1 MIFALLFAGVFL
13 TQLVAKAVLA
23 LRLRGRESAPPP
35 CDLRELTVLQPIVS
49 GDPELEQILRA
60 DRQALPEATFL
71 WLVDRADGEAHAVCR
86 RLAVEFSSVGST
98 RVQETDEPPSGC
110 NPKMWK
116 QHLALPSVNTRWLAV
131 IDDDTRVTRRG
142 MEQLIAGVESG
153 AMLATGLPCYVPARG
168 FWSGLVTEFVNS
180 AASLTYLP
188 AAALAEPVSI
198 NGMCYL
204 ARTETVQRHGLF
216 ENLRVIT
223 DDLGV
228 ARSVR
233 TAGGRILQ
241 TTQPQFISTTVHSSR
256 HFARLMHR
264 WFVFI
269 RVLLQRESLTTRVC
283 LLGALL
289 APALCFWGALVLAWW
304 QAAPMIAASFTL
316 ALLAARSL
324 VIAVVNR
331 VLTGAARHRP
341 LASLAMEACQ
351 GVFLLSAWLH
361 PVIWWRKRRIRVRA
375 YDDFDYLPS

>member
-1 MIFALLFAGVFL
+1 MTFALMLGGVFL
-13 TQLVAKAVLA
+13 AQLAAKAALA
-23 LRLRGRESAPPP
+23 LRLRRHELAPPAV
-35 CDLRELTVLQPIVS
+35 DLRELTVLQPVVS
-49 GDPELEQILRA
+49 GDPELERILCA

-71 WLVDRADGEAHAVCR
+71 WLVDRADGEALVLCR
-86 RLAVEFSSVGST
+86 RLAAEFSSSPTCVL
-98 RVQETDEPPSGC
+98 ETDEPPPGC

-142 MEQLIAGVESG
+142 TEQLIAGVESG

-188 AAALAEPVSI
+188 TAALAAPISI

-204 ARTETVQRHGLF
+204 ARTETVRRHGLF

-228 ARSVR
+228 ARAVR
-233 TAGGRILQ
+233 AAGGRIVQ
-241 TTQPQFISTTVHSSR
+241 TTQPQFISTTVHSPR

-269 RVLLQRESLTTRVC
+269 RVLLQRESLATRVC

-304 QAAPMIAASFTL
+304 QAAPMIAALFTL

-351 GVFLLSAWLH
+351 GVFLISAWLH

>member
-1 MIFALLFAGVFL
+1 MTSAFVLAGAFL
-13 TQLVAKAVLA
+13 VQLAAKSALA
-23 LRLRGRESAPPP
+23 LRLRRRESVPPA
-35 CDLRELTVLQPIVS
+35 CDWRELTVLQPVVS

-60 DRQALPEATFL
+60 DRAEFPGATFL
-71 WLVDRADGEAHAVCR
+71 WAVDRTDPDAIVLCR
-86 RLAVEFSSVGST
+86 RLAAQFPSDHS
-98 RVQETDEPPSGC
+98 QILETEEPPPAC

-116 QHLALPSVNTRWLAV
+116 QHLALPLVRTRWLAV
-131 IDDDTRVTRRG
+131 VDDDTRVTRRG
-142 MEQLIAGVESG
+142 MEQLIKSVDDG

-204 ARTETVQRHGLF
+204 ARTETVRRHGLF

-228 ARSVR
+228 ARAVR
-233 TAGGRILQ
+233 AAGGRIVQ

-269 RVLLQRESLTTRVC
+269 RVLLQRESLATRAC

-289 APALCFWGALVLAWW
+289 APALCFWGALGLAWW
-304 QAAPMIAASFTL
+304 QAAPVIAALFTL
-316 ALLAARSL
+316 ALLAVRSL
-324 VIAVVNR
+324 VIAAVNR
-331 VLTGAARHRP
+331 RLTGAVRHRP

-361 PVIWWRKRRIRVRA
+361 PVIWWRKRRIRVRS